1 MAQLMGHVMWSIAK
15 VLCIPDLHILMRA
28 HSQMQAIDVFVIYV
42 MLLTLGFN
50 ERPLISFQSKKDSKL
65 HVTRVVN
72 LRLVSGCYI

>member
-15 VLCIPDLHILMRA
+15 VLCILDLHILMRA
-28 HSQMQAIDVFVIYV
+28 HSHMQAIDVFVIYV

-50 ERPLISFQSKKDSKL
+50 ERLLISFQCKKDSKL

-72 LRLVSGCYI
+72 LRYG